1 MNHLT
6 GLEALAFARERYSF
20 AEGDFQRAKNQME
33 VTHAVV
39 QKCAS
44 SSLLVNYASVM
55 NAISGSFETSMP
67 QEQIAAL
74 VKMQLSDMAQWTVDS
89 YTTGGNGM
97 YAQTYSMPGQDLY
110 VIQLDPAAVGEAKRL
125 IQEVY
130 GTAE

>member
-1 MNHLT
+1 MRL
-6 GLEALAFARERYSF
+6 LLR
-20 AEGDFQRAKNQME
+20 
-33 VTHAVV
+33 
-39 QKCAS
+39 
-44 SSLLVNYASVM
+44 LLVNYASVM

-97 YAQTYSMPGQDLY
+97 YDRDPNFMPGQDLY
-110 VIQLDPAAVGEAKRL
+110 VIELDPAAVGEAKRL

-130 GTAE
+130 GTAIKESVLND